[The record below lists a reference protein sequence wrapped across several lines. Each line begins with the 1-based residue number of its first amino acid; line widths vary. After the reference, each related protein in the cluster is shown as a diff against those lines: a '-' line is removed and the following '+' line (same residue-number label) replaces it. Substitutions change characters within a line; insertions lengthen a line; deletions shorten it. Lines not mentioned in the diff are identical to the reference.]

1 MVVYAYSRNDYL
13 HTHHIKLLGYT
24 LFLNYFTKNELLLK
38 KIINKRMQNTY
49 QQLSSIK
56 HSVETCGVANTFAL
70 RPWNYDTGNRVI
82 D

>member
-1 MVVYAYSRNDYL
+1 MFN
-13 HTHHIKLLGYT
+13 I
-24 LFLNYFTKNELLLK
+24 FLK
-38 KIINKRMQNTY
+38 KVNYYNLGVINKRMQNIY

-70 RPWNYDTGNRVI
+70 RPWNYDTRNRVI